1 MTLYGK
7 NRGFP
12 GTFFESISCHKFS
25 NDNFVLIS
33 KYKIYG
39 YANDKAMH
47 SQEKMQNEKK
57 KSGNGFDD
65 PPHIIS

>member
-12 GTFFESISCHKFS
+12 GTFFESISS

-33 KYKIYG
+33 KYKIYD